1 MEKMKKFG
9 HYVSDKAKG
18 MFVKKGSDQDKM
30 RKMYECQDDQY
41 EVLEGVSRSASVEN
55 VTKINSENNS
65 SAIPQKFLDI
75 REARLRDSEEH
86 QLHET

>member
-18 MFVKKGSDQDKM
+18 MFVKKGKKDQ
-30 RKMYECQDDQY
+30 MYECPDDQY
-41 EVLEGVSRSASVEN
+41 EVLEGVSRTASEEN
-55 VTKINSENNS
+55 ITKIDSEINPS
-65 SAIPQKFLDI
+65 TIPQKFLDI